1 MHKAN
6 REPDEIEM
14 SDVVGFYKKMITT
27 VATPS
32 GEPKKEEREK
42 SLDGS
47 HVC

>member
-32 GEPKKEEREK
+32 EKKEEREK